1 MPGAGKEHV
10 LFNAVV
16 FVAMEITAV
25 VLLCNTVSLQD
36 IWINRASHRVLAAMW
51 GGGESLRNH
60 FSLERQNRDLF
71 VENTRLGVRVREYE
85 RQKLAR
91 THGSIS
97 DTVSGHFRYLP
108 ATIVKASRNSTHN
121 YIILDKGRADGVA
134 AGSGIITN
142 KGAIGIVTAVD
153 DRFCYGL
160 TLMNPH
166 MTVSARLGHTGMVAP
181 VSWNGT
187 RSDRMRMRDIPLH
200 CAVTPGDTVWTSG
213 FSSIFPPGIPIGV
226 TGKVRVVDGSVNEV
240 DVHLFQDFGSM
251 RFVTI
256 VENMDRTAIERLE
269 KEAAR

>member
-71 VENTRLGVRVREYE
+71 VENASLGVRVREYE

-121 YIILDKGRADGVA
+121 YIILDKGKADGVA

-166 MTVSARLGHTGMVAP
+166 MTVSARLGHT
-181 VSWNGT
+181 
-187 RSDRMRMRDIPLH
+187 
-200 CAVTPGDTVWTSG
+200 AVTPGDTVWTSG